1 MIFKKLPIFSRVI
14 FILCTVL
21 FAGGVVSLFYIDDD
35 AAYSRIAFSTFE
47 VALMMIVICLP
58 SFIKRLSHRQLT
70 PLMETLFVS
79 FAFSAL
85 ILGDVVNFYGRFPWW
100 DDLLHGISG
109 VMLGIVGYGLINV
122 FNRIQGNAVKYSPL
136 FVSVWVVCFALAL
149 GALWEIME
157 FITDGLFG
165 LNSQQFLVGT
175 GTFDTTV
182 PLEGHEALR
191 DTMQDL
197 MLDLFGSLVIAVVGY
212 FDMKKLHRNLR
223 VELLQAAEDKTAEEK
238 APASAGQATSV

>member
-1 MIFKKLPIFSRVI
+1 M
-14 FILCTVL
+14 
-21 FAGGVVSLFYIDDD
+21 
-35 AAYSRIAFSTFE
+35 
-47 VALMMIVICLP
+47 
-58 SFIKRLSHRQLT
+58 
-70 PLMETLFVS
+70 
-79 FAFSAL
+79 
-85 ILGDVVNFYGRFPWW
+85 
-100 DDLLHGISG
+100 LHGISG

-149 GALWEIME
+149 GALWEIIE

-212 FDMKKLHRNLR
+212 FDMKKLHRNLH

-238 APASAGQATSV
+238 ATASAGQATSV

>member
-58 SFIKRLSHRQLT
+58 GFIKRLSHRQLT

-85 ILGDVVNFYGRFPWW
+85 ILGMWLISMDVSLGGTICCTAFP
-100 DDLLHGISG
+100 
-109 VMLGIVGYGLINV
+109 
-122 FNRIQGNAVKYSPL
+122 A
-136 FVSVWVVCFALAL
+136 
-149 GALWEIME
+149 
-157 FITDGLFG
+157 
-165 LNSQQFLVGT
+165 
-175 GTFDTTV
+175 
-182 PLEGHEALR
+182 
-191 DTMQDL
+191 
-197 MLDLFGSLVIAVVGY
+197 
-212 FDMKKLHRNLR
+212 
-223 VELLQAAEDKTAEEK
+223 
-238 APASAGQATSV
+238 